1 MLLDTQFLIALER
14 ELDAVTIGPARRF
27 LGSRRSAPVLV
38 STVSIGEL
46 AAGMNTN
53 DAARRLVSRFRR
65 VNLFTEVALAAA
77 DIDRQLIGLGL
88 RLGENDTWL
97 AGTARY
103 YGVPIVSNDTDFD
116 RVPGLRCLRY

>member
-1 MLLDTQFLIALER
+1 MLLDTQFLITLER
-14 ELDAVTIGPARRF
+14 ELDAVVVGPARRF
-27 LGSRRSAPVLV
+27 LGARRSTPVLV
-38 STVSIGEL
+38 STVSIGEV

-103 YGVPIVSNDTDFD
+103 YGVPIVSNDADFD
-116 RVPGLRCLRY
+116 RVPGLRRLRY

>member
-1 MLLDTQFLIALER
+1 MLLDTQFLIELER
-14 ELDAVTIGPARRF
+14 ELDAATAGPARRF

-77 DIDRQLIGLGL
+77 EIDRQLIGQGL
-88 RLGENDTWL
+88 RLGKNDTWL

-103 YGVPIVSNDTDFD
+103 YGVPIVSNDADFD
-116 RVPGLRCLRY
+116 RVPRLRRLRY

>member
-14 ELDAVTIGPARRF
+14 ELDAVAIGPARHF

-46 AAGMNTN
+46 ATGMNTN

-77 DIDRQLIGLGL
+77 DIDRQLIGLDL

-103 YGVPIVSNDTDFD
+103 YGVPIVSNDMDFD
-116 RVPGLRCLRY
+116 RVPGLRRLRY

>member
-14 ELDAVTIGPARRF
+14 ELDALAIGPARSF

-65 VNLFTEVALAAA
+65 VNLFTEAALAAA
-77 DIDRQLIGLGL
+77 DIDRQLIALGL

-103 YGVPIVSNDTDFD
+103 YGVPIVSNDADFD
-116 RVPGLRCLRY
+116 RVPGLRRLRY

>member
-1 MLLDTQFLIALER
+1 MLLDTQFLIELER
-14 ELDAVTIGPARRF
+14 ELDAATVGPARRF
-27 LGSRRSAPVLV
+27 PGSRRSAPVLV
-38 STVSIGEL
+38 STKSIGES

-77 DIDRQLIGLGL
+77 DLDRRLIGMGL

-97 AGTARY
+97 AGAARY
-103 YGVPIVSNDTDFD
+103 YGVPIVSNDGDFG
-116 RVPGLRCLRY
+116 RVPGLRRLRY

>member
-14 ELDAVTIGPARRF
+14 ELDAVAVGPARRF

-38 STVSIGEL
+38 STVSVGEL

-53 DAARRLVSRFRR
+53 EAARRLVSRFRR

-103 YGVPIVSNDTDFD
+103 YGVPIVSNDADFD
-116 RVPGLRCLRY
+116 RVPGLRRLRY

>member
-14 ELDAVTIGPARRF
+14 ELDAVVIGPARRF

-77 DIDRQLIGLGL
+77 DIDRQLIGVGL

-116 RVPGLRCLRY
+116 RVPGLRRLRY